1 MPKKISDALYLVI
14 DAYIERLSAE
24 DRGLIEQQFC
34 ETAAPTAPYIPHL
47 KNKRRKEA
55 RLGFGKSSR
64 FAEENAVPLANADCA
79 FSAVSAEMSSDTS
92 LDDAL
97 KMQDESFSQ
106 MLLRKIDESGMT
118 DSDCYNKAMVDR
130 RLFSKIRSDPEYHPR
145 KTTVIAFAL
154 ALELPPD
161 EFNEMLVK
169 AGYSLSRSQK
179 FDIIIMFHI
188 EHGIYNIDCI
198 NDALYSFDQV
208 LIGV

>member
-14 DAYIERLSAE
+14 DAYIERLSSE

-55 RLGFGKSSR
+55 RLGFGKNKHSAEGNAMP
-64 FAEENAVPLANADCA
+64 FAC
-79 FSAVSAEMSSDTS
+79 SVSAEMSSDAS

>member
-14 DAYIERLSAE
+14 DAYIERLSSE
-24 DRGLIEQQFC
+24 DRGLIELQFG
-34 ETAAPTAPYIPHL
+34 ETAAPTAPYIPQL
-47 KNKRRKEA
+47 KNKKRKEA
-55 RLGFGKSSR
+55 RLCFGKNKHS
-64 FAEENAVPLANADCA
+64 AEENAVPLANAEC
-79 FSAVSAEMSSDTS
+79 AVSAEMSSDAS

>member
-24 DRGLIEQQFC
+24 DRGLIEQQFH
-34 ETAAPTAPYIPHL
+34 EMAAPTAPYIPHL

-55 RLGFGKSSR
+55 RLGFGKNKHS
-64 FAEENAVPLANADCA
+64 AEENAVPFAC
-79 FSAVSAEMSSDTS
+79 SVSAEMSSDAS

-106 MLLRKIDESGMT
+106 MLLRKIDEAGMT

>member
-24 DRGLIEQQFC
+24 DSGLIEQQFC
-34 ETAAPTAPYIPHL
+34 EMAAPTAPYIPHL

-55 RLGFGKSSR
+55 RLGFGKSSH
-64 FAEENAVPLANADCA
+64 FAEENAVPFAC
-79 FSAVSAEMSSDTS
+79 SVSAEMSSDAS

-106 MLLRKIDESGMT
+106 MLLRKIDETGMT